1 MDWVGIAAV
10 AVVLYL
16 IRNLEVITIK
26 FKNREEPPRIET
38 TVNDKQL
45 KE

>member
-1 MDWVGIAAV
+1 MDWVVIAALV
-10 AVVLYL
+10 VVLYV

-26 FKNREEPPRIET
+26 FKNREEPPKVET

-45 KE
+45 KG

>member
-1 MDWVGIAAV
+1 MDLVVIAAV
-10 AVVLYL
+10 AVVFYV

-26 FKNREEPPRIET
+26 FKNREEPPKIET